1 MFVAAPLAVRAGSVF
16 RWSQPLFYA
25 EQGLSDLNQIFDHM
39 QAVDGV

>member
-16 RWSQPLFYA
+16 RWSQSVFNA
-25 EQGLSDLNQIFDHM
+25 EQGLSDSNQIFDDM